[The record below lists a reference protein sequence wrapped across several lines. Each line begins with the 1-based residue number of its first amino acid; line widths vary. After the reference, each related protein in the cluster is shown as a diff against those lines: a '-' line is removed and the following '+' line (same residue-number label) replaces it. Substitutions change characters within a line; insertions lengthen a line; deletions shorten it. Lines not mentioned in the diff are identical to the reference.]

1 MKRRIRRGIRHS
13 IGAISLA
20 IVMVMA
26 IVGCSSTFGQTPDP
40 KSDSKSNPRNV
51 QITLVSFA
59 VTKAVHKAVIPKFVE
74 QWQRE
79 KGQTVIFKQSYGGSG
94 AQTRA
99 VIDGLDADIVHL
111 ALGLDV
117 QKIEKAGLIQ
127 PGWEKE
133 YPNDSIVSKSV
144 AAIVTRPGN
153 PKNITRFADLAK
165 PGISWITADPKTS
178 GVARWNFLA
187 LWNDL
192 INSGVDET
200 QAQKLVA
207 EAYQNTPILT
217 RDAREALDVFFK
229 QAQGDALV
237 NYENEVLFI
246 ESKGFKAPYILP
258 PNNLS
263 IDNPIAIIDRN
274 VEKHGNREVVEAFM
288 QYLFSAEAQIEFA
301 KAGFRPIEPTISNT
315 PENLTRF
322 PKITNLA
329 TIQDFQSWSAVQKKF
344 FADGAMFDQIQAQ
357 KK

>member
-1 MKRRIRRGIRHS
+1 MRRRIRRGIRHS
-13 IGAISLA
+13 IGAIGLT

-26 IVGCSSTFGQTPDP
+26 IVGCSSEFSQKLGQ
-40 KSDSKSNPRNV
+40 KSNPNNV

-59 VTKAVHKAVIPKFVE
+59 VTKAVHKTVIPKFVE

-79 KGQTVIFKQSYGGSG
+79 KGQTVTFKQSYGGSG

-127 PGWEKE
+127 PGWESE
-133 YPNDSIVSKSV
+133 YPNGSIVSKSV

-153 PKNITRFADLAK
+153 PKNITRFSDLAK

-187 LWNDL
+187 VWNEL
-192 INSGVDET
+192 IQSGADET
-200 QAQKLVA
+200 QAQALISA
-207 EAYQNTPILT
+207 AYQNTPILT

-246 ESKGFKAPYILP
+246 ESKGFKAPYVLP

-263 IDNPIAIIDRN
+263 IDNPIAVIDRN
-274 VEKHGNREVVEAFM
+274 VDKHGNREVVEAFM

-301 KAGFRPIEPTISNT
+301 KAGFRPIDPTISDT
-315 PENLTRF
+315 PENLNRF
-322 PKITNLA
+322 PKILNLA
-329 TIQDFQSWSAVQKKF
+329 TIQDLKSWSAVQKKF

>member
-1 MKRRIRRGIRHS
+1 MRRSIRTS
-13 IGAISLA
+13 MGAVGLA

-26 IVGCSSTFGQTPDP
+26 IVGCSPTFDQQ
-40 KSDSKSNPRNV
+40 SNSRNV

-59 VTKAVHKAVIPKFVE
+59 VTKAVHKTVIPKFVE
-74 QWQRE
+74 YWQRE
-79 KGQTVIFKQSYGGSG
+79 KGQTITFKQSYGGSG

-133 YPNDSIVSKSV
+133 APNGSIVSKSV
-144 AAIVTRPGN
+144 AAIVTRIGN

-178 GVARWNFLA
+178 GVARWNYLA

-192 INSGVDET
+192 IQSGADET
-200 QAQKLVA
+200 QAQNLIS
-207 EAYQNTPILT
+207 EAYQNAPILT

-246 ESKGFKAPYILP
+246 ESKGFKAPYLLP

-263 IDNPIAIIDRN
+263 IDNPIAIVDRN
-274 VEKHGNREVVEAFM
+274 VDKHGNREVVEAFM
-288 QYLFSAEAQIEFA
+288 QYLFSAEAQVEFA
-301 KAGFRPIEPTISNT
+301 KAGFRPIAPEVANT
-315 PENLTRF
+315 PENLARF
-322 PKITNLA
+322 PQIPNLA
-329 TIQDFQSWSAVQKKF
+329 TIQDFDSWSAVQKKF

-357 KK
+357 RK

>member
-1 MKRRIRRGIRHS
+1 MRRSIRQS
-13 IGAISLA
+13 VGAIGLA
-20 IVMVMA
+20 IVMMMA
-26 IVGCSSTFGQTPDP
+26 IVGCSPKIDQKIDQKIGQN
-40 KSDSKSNPRNV
+40 SDPRNV

-59 VTKAVHKAVIPKFVE
+59 VTKAAHKAIIPKFVE

-79 KGQTVIFKQSYGGSG
+79 KGQTVTFKQSYGGSG

-133 YPNDSIVSKSV
+133 APNGAIVSKSV

-178 GVARWNFLA
+178 GVARWNYLA

-192 INSGVDET
+192 IKSGIDET
-200 QAQKLVA
+200 QAQKLISD
-207 EAYQNTPILT
+207 AYQNAPILT

-263 IDNPIAIIDRN
+263 IDNPIAIVDRN
-274 VEKHGNREVVEAFM
+274 VDKHGNREVVEAFM
-288 QYLFSAEAQIEFA
+288 RYLFSAEAQVEFA
-301 KAGFRPIEPTISNT
+301 KAGFRPIEPGLAST
-315 PENLTRF
+315 PENLVRF
-322 PKITNLA
+322 PKIPNLA
-329 TIQDFQSWSAVQKKF
+329 TIQDFKSWSAVQKKF

>member
-1 MKRRIRRGIRHS
+1 MRRSIRQS
-13 IGAISLA
+13 MGAIGLA
-20 IVMVMA
+20 IVMMMA
-26 IVGCSSTFGQTPDP
+26 IVGCSPKFNQTFDP
-40 KSDSKSNPRNV
+40 KANSRNV

-59 VTKAVHKAVIPKFVE
+59 VTKAVHKAVIPKFIE

-79 KGQTVIFKQSYGGSG
+79 KGQTITFKQSYGGSG

-133 YPNDSIVSKSV
+133 APNGAIVSKSV
-144 AAIVTRPGN
+144 VAIVTRPGN

-178 GVARWNFLA
+178 GVARWNYLA

-192 INSGVDET
+192 IRSGANEV
-200 QAQKLVA
+200 QAQELMSS
-207 EAYQNTPILT
+207 AYQNAPILT

-263 IDNPIAIIDRN
+263 IDNPIAIVDRN
-274 VEKHGNREVVEAFM
+274 VDKHGNREVVEAFV
-288 QYLFSAEAQIEFA
+288 QYLFSAEVQVEFA
-301 KAGFRPIEPTISNT
+301 KAGFRPIEPEIANT
-315 PENLTRF
+315 RENLDRF
-322 PKITNLA
+322 PKVPYLA
-329 TIQDFQSWSAVQKKF
+329 TIQDFDSWSAVQKKF
-344 FADGAMFDQIQAQ
+344 FADGALFDQTQAQ